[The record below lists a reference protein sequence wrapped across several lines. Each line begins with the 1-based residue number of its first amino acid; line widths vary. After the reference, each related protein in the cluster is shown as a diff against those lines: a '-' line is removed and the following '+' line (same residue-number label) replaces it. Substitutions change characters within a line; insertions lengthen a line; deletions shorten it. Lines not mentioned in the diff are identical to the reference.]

1 MKIKIIL
8 YSLFFACLILVVY
21 FFENNPSYNNSLKLP
36 VLSNVQPFKFIN
48 QDSIEFTEK
57 NMLGKICVVNYFFT
71 TCKGICPKMN
81 GNLKEIYND
90 FKDKNDF
97 LIISHTSK
105 PETDN
110 IDALKKYQQFMEVN
124 NNWVFLTGD
133 KINLYKMARNAYL
146 LDDPNNNISSIKDQF
161 LHTQFIALVDK
172 NLQIRGR
179 IYDGLKKDELAQLK
193 KDIITLYNEIK

>member
-1 MKIKIIL
+1 MKAKIFFYTLFFSCIIL
-8 YSLFFACLILVVY
+8 LVYY
-21 FFENNPSYNNSLKLP
+21 FEDNPTYNNSLKLP

-48 QDSIEFTEK
+48 QDSVEFTDK

-81 GNLKEIYND
+81 GNLKEIYNE

-105 PETDN
+105 PETDD
-110 IDALKKYQQFMEVN
+110 ITALKKYHQFMEVN
-124 NNWVFLTGD
+124 NNWIFLTGD
-133 KINLYKMARNAYL
+133 KIDLYKMARSSYL

-161 LHTQFIALVDK
+161 LHTQFIALVDR
-172 NLQIRGR
+172 NLQVRGR

-193 KDIITLYNEIK
+193 NDITTLYKEIK